1 MIAFKKLRPLMNRVL
16 IKKAE
21 PLTKTK
27 GGILLPEN
35 KQEQL
40 NFGVVIAIGPG
51 KALDN
56 GQLRPVSVKE
66 GDTVLLPEYGGNKVT
81 LGDNQDYFLYRD
93 DDLMGTLH
101 DPSK

>member
-27 GGILLPEN
+27 GGILLPES

-40 NFGVVIAIGPG
+40 NFGVVVAAGPG
-51 KALDN
+51 RLLDN
-56 GQLRPVSVKE
+56 GTLRPCTVKE
-66 GDTVLLPEYGGNKVT
+66 GETVLLPEYGGSKVV
-81 LGDNQDYFLYRD
+81 LGDNQEYFLYRD
-93 DDLMGTLH
+93 DDIMGTLSE
-101 DPSK
+101 PTK